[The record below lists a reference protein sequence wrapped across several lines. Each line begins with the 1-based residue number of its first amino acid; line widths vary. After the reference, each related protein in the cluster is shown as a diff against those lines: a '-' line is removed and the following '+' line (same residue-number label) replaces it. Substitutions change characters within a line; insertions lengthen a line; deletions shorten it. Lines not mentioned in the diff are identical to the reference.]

1 MNEGKKFRFLG
12 SLFGKSTN
20 FAGAVFDRQ
29 FICPALNTMQGGAD
43 SR

>member
-1 MNEGKKFRFLG
+1 MNEDKKFRFLG

-29 FICPALNTMQGGAD
+29 LL
-43 SR
+43 